1 MAYEVSAD
9 GLVVTDLNT
18 GLMWQQVD
26 DGVERVW
33 ADALSYCEDLEL
45 GNYEDWRLPS
55 RLELVSIVDYGRY
68 GPAIHPVFSSASRWH
83 LTANTCVEDSGD
95 AWAVDFEG
103 GAAEDN
109 GKNSLHRVRCVRG
122 GSGLGTY
129 VNNGDGTVT
138 DTATGLIWQQADD
151 GLDKNWQEALFYCET
166 LDFAGKTDWRL
177 PDIRELQSI
186 VDDTRYNPA
195 INPVF
200 NCLGGAY
207 WSGNSHA
214 YSPDFS
220 PDEAWHVSISRGNSI
235 SNPKVHSYLYRT
247 RCVRGGPSF
256 AGDIDHDQDADGKD
270 LALLISNSPGFLD
283 QQRLTIF
290 AAAFGRTDLL

>member
-1 MAYEVSAD
+1 
-9 GLVVTDLNT
+9 
-18 GLMWQQVD
+18 
-26 DGVERVW
+26 
-33 ADALSYCEDLEL
+33 LEL
-45 GNYEDWRLPS
+45 GGHEDWRLPS

-68 GPAIHPVFSSASRWH
+68 GSAIHPVFSSASRWH

-103 GAAEDN
+103 GAAEDK

-122 GSGLGTY
+122 GSSLGTY
-129 VNNGDGTVT
+129 VNNGDGTVA

-186 VDDTRYNPA
+186 VDDTLYNPA

-207 WSGNSHA
+207 WSGSSHV
-214 YSPDFS
+214 YSPESS
-220 PDEAWHVSISRGNSI
+220 PEEAWHVFIRVGNSI
-235 SNPKVHSYLYRT
+235 SNFKTHSLQFRA

-256 AGDIDHDQDADGKD
+256 AGDIDHDEDADGRD
-270 LALLISNSPGFLD
+270 LTLFISNFLISAGDP
-283 QQRLTIF
+283 RLAIF
-290 AAAFGRTDLL
+290 AAAFGRTDLP